1 MTREKIFK
9 KMKTWNNIFV
19 VYGIITTIFSLFGL
33 VKIFT
38 TDWESV
44 VEIQKQSNEVLGI
57 SSAGLTVDSIKPSTF
72 MTVVSIIIIG
82 VTIYT
87 IYMAIKNKE
96 NIKNKEKV
104 NNLPYI
110 IYLILLVYGIISSFV
125 NSKANFSPMASMSA
139 GLNSMPEGGLPSIA
153 IAIIIIIIVFVGL
166 MVFLNI
172 APSIKMLRLNK
183 KIDKL
188 EDDERV
194 EEV

>member
-1 MTREKIFK
+1 MTKEKIFK

-96 NIKNKEKV
+96 NIQNKEKV

-110 IYLILLVYGIISSFV
+110 IYLILLVYGVISSFV
-125 NSKANFSPMASMSA
+125 NSKANFSSLTSMSA
-139 GLNSMPEGGLPSIA
+139 GLNSMPEGGLPTIA
-153 IAIIIIIIVFVGL
+153 IVIIVIMIGIIGL
-166 MVFLNI
+166 MAFLNI
-172 APSIKMLRLNK
+172 APSVKMLRLNK

-188 EDDERV
+188 EEDERV

>member
-9 KMKTWNNIFV
+9 KMKTWNNVFV

-96 NIKNKEKV
+96 NIQNKEKV

-110 IYLILLVYGIISSFV
+110 IYLILLVYGVISSFV
-125 NSKANFSPMASMSA
+125 NSKANFSPLTSMSA
-139 GLNSMPEGGLPSIA
+139 GLNSMPEGGLPTIA
-153 IAIIIIIIVFVGL
+153 IVIMVIIIGIIGL
-166 MVFLNI
+166 MAFLNI
-172 APSIKMLRLNK
+172 APSVKMLRLNK

-188 EDDERV
+188 EEDERV

>member
-9 KMKTWNNIFV
+9 KMKTWNNVFV

-57 SSAGLTVDSIKPSTF
+57 RSAGLTVDSIKPSTF

-96 NIKNKEKV
+96 NIQNKEKV

-110 IYLILLVYGIISSFV
+110 IYLILLVYGVISSFV
-125 NSKANFSPMASMSA
+125 NSKANFSSLTSMSA
-139 GLNSMPEGGLPSIA
+139 GLNSMPEGGLPTIA
-153 IAIIIIIIVFVGL
+153 IVIIVIMIGIIGL
-166 MVFLNI
+166 MAFLNI
-172 APSIKMLRLNK
+172 APSVKMLRLNK

-188 EDDERV
+188 EEDERV

>member
-9 KMKTWNNIFV
+9 KMKTWNNVFV

-96 NIKNKEKV
+96 NIQNKEKV

-110 IYLILLVYGIISSFV
+110 IYLILLVYGVISSFV

-139 GLNSMPEGGLPSIA
+139 GLNSMPEGGLPTIA
-153 IAIIIIIIVFVGL
+153 IVIMVIIIGIIGL
-166 MVFLNI
+166 MAFLNI
-172 APSIKMLRLNK
+172 APSVKMLRLNK

-188 EDDERV
+188 EEDERV

>member
-57 SSAGLTVDSIKPSTF
+57 SSAGLTVDSIKPSAF